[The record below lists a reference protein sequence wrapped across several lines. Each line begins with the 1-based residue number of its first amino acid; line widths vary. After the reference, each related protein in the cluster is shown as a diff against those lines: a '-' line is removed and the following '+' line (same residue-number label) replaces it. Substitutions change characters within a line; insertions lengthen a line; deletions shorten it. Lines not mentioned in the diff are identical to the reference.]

1 MTRPDKT
8 DVLEHAQRLGLT
20 TVEAEPPTLAA
31 SIAAGLRGLDADDV
45 VLVGLP
51 DSVWEPLD
59 GFAALLE
66 KVTPGAD
73 VALGA
78 FRSSEPERGDVVELA
93 DGDRVAAVHVKS
105 PNPPGELIWGSP
117 RRAGALSGLNGRS
130 EPGHLRRA
138 RA

>member
-1 MTRPDKT
+1 MGGRPVLEYVVERMRAVPAQEIRVVTRQDKT

-31 SIAAGLRGLDADDV
+31 SIAAGLRGLDADDI

-66 KVTPGAD
+66 E
-73 VALGA
+73 
-78 FRSSEPERGDVVELA
+78 S
-93 DGDRVAAVHVKS
+93 
-105 PNPPGELIWGSP
+105 
-117 RRAGALSGLNGRS
+117 
-130 EPGHLRRA
+130 
-138 RA
+138 